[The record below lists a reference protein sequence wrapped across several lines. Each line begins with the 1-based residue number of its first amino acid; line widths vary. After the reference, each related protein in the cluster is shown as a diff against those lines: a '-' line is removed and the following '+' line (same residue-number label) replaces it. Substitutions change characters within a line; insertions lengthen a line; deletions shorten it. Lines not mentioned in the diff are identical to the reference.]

1 MGKIFYI
8 MGKSSSGKD
17 HIYSRL
23 MRREELQLKKIVLY
37 TTRPI
42 RSGEVSGRQYYF
54 VEEEVLKKFQK
65 EGKVIEARAYHTVH
79 GIWNYF
85 MADDGQV
92 DLKSGNYLA
101 IGTLESYMQLK
112 KYYGVEHVVPIY
124 IEVETG
130 ERLTRALNREKQ
142 EEEPKYAE
150 MCRRFLADEEDFSEE
165 NIIKAEIGRRFEN
178 IELETCTEEI
188 IRYIQTMQL

>member
-1 MGKIFYI
+1 
-8 MGKSSSGKD
+8 
-17 HIYSRL
+17 
-23 MRREELQLKKIVLY
+23 
-37 TTRPI
+37 
-42 RSGEVSGRQYYF
+42 
-54 VEEEVLKKFQK
+54 
-65 EGKVIEARAYHTVH
+65 
-79 GIWNYF
+79 
-85 MADDGQV
+85 
-92 DLKSGNYLA
+92 
-101 IGTLESYMQLK
+101 
-112 KYYGVEHVVPIY
+112 VEHVVPIY

>member
-142 EEEPKYAE
+142 EEEPRYAE